1 MHELNVLMA
10 VADQV
15 EQIAVEN
22 RLRFVDA
29 IVLEVGELSS
39 IIPMFLTEYY
49 PLVVEK
55 KPVLKDS
62 KLKIEMVPGIGK
74 CLNCGTEYNVIQQ
87 NGYCP
92 ECNSFEKEVIS
103 GRDFVIK
110 EIQVNLGG

>member
-22 RLRFVDA
+22 KLRFVDA

-39 IIPMFLTEYY
+39 VIPMFLTEYY
-49 PLVVEK
+49 PLIVEK
-55 KPVLKDS
+55 KPILRDS
-62 KLKIEMVPGIGK
+62 KLKIEIVPGIGR
-74 CLNCGTEYNVIQQ
+74 CLNCGTEFNVVKE

-92 ECNSFEKEVIS
+92 ECGSFEMEILS

-110 EIQVNLGG
+110 EIRIETGR